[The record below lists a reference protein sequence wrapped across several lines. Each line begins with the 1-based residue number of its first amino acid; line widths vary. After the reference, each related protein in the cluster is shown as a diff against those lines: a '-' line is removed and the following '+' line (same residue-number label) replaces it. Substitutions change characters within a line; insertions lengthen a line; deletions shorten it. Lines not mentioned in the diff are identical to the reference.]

1 VAAGIDDALYTGKG
15 NVGVVKGA
23 DGDQPGAGPGGAQ
36 LDQQIVGLPGILES
50 GSTFRRSMELRHWI
64 RRV

>member
-23 DGDQPGAGPGGAQ
+23 DGDQPGVGPGVAQ
-36 LDQQIVGLPGILES
+36 LDQQIVQAVNGTAALDQAGVIQAN
-50 GSTFRRSMELRHWI
+50 
-64 RRV
+64 